1 MPTSPFALSLVGD
14 CRTHTLDMLQLDRH
28 TAVRV
33 GGCAANRDLG
43 VRQLAT
49 SAFIRT
55 LQDRVKPS
63 GSGLRSFCRNRQTLS
78 CVEKFA
84 VVATFMWR
92 PRGFEM
98 IERIAEA
105 SSRLTA
111 GVEKTTGMKDRKV
124 TLSTLWIFAVLNYI
138 YADVFTAMD
147 PLTDN
152 GSVHMTHGL
161 MLGAAVLMETAIVMI
176 PLSRILKYRVNRWA
190 NIVAG
195 AIHTAAVILSLF
207 VGRTVPPS
215 YYVFFASV
223 EIVSTSVIVCY
234 AWKWPNLEVG

>member
-1 MPTSPFALSLVGD
+1 
-14 CRTHTLDMLQLDRH
+14 
-28 TAVRV
+28 
-33 GGCAANRDLG
+33 
-43 VRQLAT
+43 
-49 SAFIRT
+49 
-55 LQDRVKPS
+55 
-63 GSGLRSFCRNRQTLS
+63 
-78 CVEKFA
+78 
-84 VVATFMWR
+84 MWR
-92 PRGFEM
+92 PRGFEV
-98 IERIAEA
+98 IERIAKA

-152 GSVHMTHGL
+152 GSVHMTHGF
-161 MLGAAVLMETAIVMI
+161 MLGAAVLMETAIMMI

-207 VGRTVPPS
+207 VGGTVPAS